1 MLEPL
6 LYPNRTATGH
16 LQDTLLFGVRYQKWE
31 VVMDPKDRTIVS
43 MSKEE
48 REEVWDEAF
57 AKEEGVIV
65 EFNPESNTG
74 KIRSLVDGNIYKID
88 DRELVRTKIELH
100 SGDKVL
106 FSPFEDTDGDD
117 FARIIRI
124 IELNV

>member
-1 MLEPL
+1 M
-6 LYPNRTATGH
+6 
-16 LQDTLLFGVRYQKWE
+16 DQK
-31 VVMDPKDRTIVS
+31 DKPIVS

-48 REEVWDEAF
+48 REEVWDEVY

-65 EFNPESNTG
+65 EFNTKSQTG
-74 KIRSLVDGNIYKID
+74 KIRSFADGNIYKID

-106 FSPFEDTDGDD
+106 FSPFEDPDGDD
-117 FARIIRI
+117 FARIVRI